1 MYITS
6 SLALKLK
13 QKGCST
19 MKIIFKLSLLISMII
34 ILSNGKDSS
43 KLHTH
48 CLFLDLNCKRPGVSS
63 DGNFRS
69 CLIRRSGYGWL
80 FPFPVGGNG
89 NNLIYPLLSTVLS
102 TWTEPETFLDKV
114 TWWHFH
120 RTSKEVIWP
129 KKFWITCMG

>member
-1 MYITS
+1 MYLTS

-48 CLFLDLNCKRPGVSS
+48 CLFLDLNCKRPSISS

-69 CLIRRSGYGWL
+69 CLIRRSGYGQL
-80 FPFPVGGNG
+80 FPFTVGGNG
-89 NNLIYPLLSTVLS
+89 NNPIYLLLSTVLS
-102 TWTEPETFLDKV
+102 TWTEPETCF
-114 TWWHFH
+114 
-120 RTSKEVIWP
+120 
-129 KKFWITCMG
+129 G